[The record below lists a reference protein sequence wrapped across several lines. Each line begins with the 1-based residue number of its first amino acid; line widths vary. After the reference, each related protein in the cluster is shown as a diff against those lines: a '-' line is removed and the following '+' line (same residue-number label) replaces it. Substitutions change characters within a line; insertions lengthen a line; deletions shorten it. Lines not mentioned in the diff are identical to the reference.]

1 MFPDSEIA
9 KSHSQGETKVKYIIQ
24 FGIAPYIKQLILDDI
39 KGKPFSFLFDETTTQ
54 QVKSSL
60 MLIYNTGHLKINFQV
75 FVLVLTFLGI
85 ATVTNYLIIFI
96 ILSKS

>member
-54 QVKSSL
+54 QVKSSF
-60 MLIYNTGHLKINFQV
+60 MLIYNTCHLKINFQV